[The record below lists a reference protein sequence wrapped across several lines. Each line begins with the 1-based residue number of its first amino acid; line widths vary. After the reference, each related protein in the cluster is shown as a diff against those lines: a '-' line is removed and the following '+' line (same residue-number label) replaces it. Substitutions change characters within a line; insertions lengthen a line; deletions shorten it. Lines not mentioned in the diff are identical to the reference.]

1 MLDPHDPSDKR
12 PKLER
17 ARSAAEK
24 ENLPMQRS
32 GSVLRRQYSQQ
43 DPPTRRMSESGGDV
57 NPNQRR
63 IHSQQQYQ
71 QQGQMP
77 AGGHHQIHQAHV
89 HSSIHQQ
96 GSGGVVGG
104 SGVSESVV
112 GYPDDDP
119 RFYQVITKT
128 IL

>member
-104 SGVSESVV
+104 SGVSGSVV